1 MDEYLEKMLKR
12 LGLRNLYAHWDHYMD
27 VAKKGDSSFVRVLTG
42 IVEQEYKLKEEN
54 ARKRRIRHAGMP
66 EPFVIETF
74 PFDRQ
79 PRLNKKKILSI
90 YDSFDYI
97 FKPHNIIWIG
107 PTGTGKT
114 GMATAFL
121 TRAIDKGYKGR
132 FILFPELVELL
143 YQAMGDHTEAKIL
156 KTFSS
161 YDCLLIDELG
171 FIEIDPVQ
179 VGLFFTLMHKRH
191 KKKCTLITSNLGF
204 EQWGDFLKN
213 PQLTA
218 ALLDRLTE
226 QSNVI
231 NMKDC
236 VSLRPKPGIV

>member
-1 MDEYLEKMLKR
+1 MDEHLEKMLKR
-12 LGLRNLYAHWDHYMD
+12 LGLRNLYANWDNYMD
-27 VAKKGDSSFVRVLTG
+27 IAKKGESSFVRLLTG
-42 IVEQEYKLKEEN
+42 IVEQEYELKEEN

-97 FKPHNIIWIG
+97 LKPHNIIWIG

-143 YQAMGDHTEAKIL
+143 YQSMGDHTEAKIL

-161 YDCLLIDELG
+161 YDCLLI
-171 FIEIDPVQ
+171 V
-179 VGLFFTLMHKRH
+179 
-191 KKKCTLITSNLGF
+191 
-204 EQWGDFLKN
+204 
-213 PQLTA
+213 
-218 ALLDRLTE
+218 DRRAGVYRNRSGAGGSIFY
-226 QSNVI
+226 QSWI
-231 NMKDC
+231 
-236 VSLRPKPGIV
+236 

>member
-1 MDEYLEKMLKR
+1 MDEHLEKMLKR
-12 LGLRNLYAHWDHYMD
+12 LGLRNLYANWDNYMD
-27 VAKKGDSSFVRVLTG
+27 IAKKGESSFVRLLTG
-42 IVEQEYKLKEEN
+42 IVEQEYELKEEN

-97 FKPHNIIWIG
+97 LKPHNIIWIG

-143 YQAMGDHTEAKIL
+143 YQSMGDHTEAKIL

>member
-1 MDEYLEKMLKR
+1 MDEHLEKMLKR
-12 LGLRNLYAHWDHYMD
+12 LGLRNLYTNWDHYMD
-27 VAKKGDSSFVRVLTG
+27 IAKKGDSSFVRVLTG

-54 ARKRRIRHAGMP
+54 ARKRRISHAGMP

-97 FKPHNIIWIG
+97 LKPHNIIWIG

-121 TRAIDKGYKGR
+121 TRAIDKGYKGK

-143 YQAMGDHTEAKIL
+143 YQSMGDHTEGKIL